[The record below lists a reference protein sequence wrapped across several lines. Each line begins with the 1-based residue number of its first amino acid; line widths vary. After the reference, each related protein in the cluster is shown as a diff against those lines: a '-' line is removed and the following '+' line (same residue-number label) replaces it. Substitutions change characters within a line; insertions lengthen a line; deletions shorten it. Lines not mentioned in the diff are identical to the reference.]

1 MNTLLAN
8 QRWDGHQPWTSYLAT
23 MRSELDA
30 PGTGGG
36 AGPNESAMEEL
47 NGLIGLGAAKEQV
60 STLVALM
67 KMRERRR
74 ALGKKDVVQSHHVA
88 FTGNPGTGKTTVA
101 RIIGRIYRE
110 LGVLRSGHVVE
121 VSRGDLVGAHIGETE
136 EKTGKVIKKALD
148 GVLFIDEAYA
158 LAPEDPGKDYGPV
171 AIAEILKAMEDHRDR
186 LAVIVA
192 GYPKEMERFISSNPG
207 LKSRFKTVI
216 AFPDYEAGDLAAIF
230 EKMCADA
237 ECRLSFEA
245 RRGLQERMEA
255 LKAGAGPGFGNGR
268 EVRNLFETCLEA
280 QARRLANRDDPT
292 EADITMIEVEDLP
305 EISGA
310 PPTDPPGILGPDFD
324 LNALKARLGLP
335 TDPIS
340 AFLALQEKTPPGKAQ
355 PELSG
360 AAKSDLAGAVIDDRS
375 PDPAP
380 RVPGAGLTLEEKRER
395 ETVWRKIGQPP
406 PPGWVPTGIEEDY
419 PLGELSQLVVD
430 KYFEVQARQKRAQ
443 KAQRKTAKPRG
454 KQTKPKAGPSDE

>member
-1 MNTLLAN
+1 
-8 QRWDGHQPWTSYLAT
+8 
-23 MRSELDA
+23 
-30 PGTGGG
+30 
-36 AGPNESAMEEL
+36 MEEL

-101 RIIGRIYRE
+101 RIIGRVYRE
-110 LGVLRSGHVVE
+110 LGVLSSGHVVE

-237 ECRLSFEA
+237 ECRLSFAA

-280 QARRLANRDDPT
+280 QARRLAERDDVS

-305 EISGA
+305 EIAGA
-310 PPTDPPGILGPDFD
+310 PPGPPPEPPDDGGQFDIDALTRRLMLNLPSAAGAIAEPQDKGRSGRAKTDQTDFTKHELTIDKGDPPPDA
-324 LNALKARLGLP
+324 AL
-335 TDPIS
+335 
-340 AFLALQEKTPPGKAQ
+340 
-355 PELSG
+355 
-360 AAKSDLAGAVIDDRS
+360 
-375 PDPAP
+375 
-380 RVPGAGLTLEEKRER
+380 RVPGAGLTLEEKREC
-395 ETVWRKIGQPP
+395 ETMWRKIGQPP
-406 PPGWVPTGIEEDY
+406 PQGWVPTGIDEDY
-419 PLGELSQLVVD
+419 PLRELAQRIVD
-430 KYFEVQARQKRAQ
+430 QHFELQAKEKPVQ
-443 KAQRKTAKPRG
+443 KAKRKTTMPRG
-454 KQTKPKAGPSDE
+454 KQTKPKAGPSDD